1 MKCRICNYK
10 CKKIYSTINLP
21 ECIWP
26 TKKKSTFSKIII
38 YSCLKCCHLQL
49 QNFSKKKISSF
60 YGDTQYVLSKSD
72 DLKKKVLL
80 IKKEYGK
87 NFFKN
92 KKILDVGGGTNPV
105 FKNTDTYILD
115 FKVQKEIK
123 KLFKKRYYEQN
134 IEDQTIQK
142 KFDIIFLMHT
152 LEHFKYPG
160 KAIKNVKNL
169 LNKDGRLFVEIPNF
183 NYYLKKNT
191 YYSIFHQHLSLFTL
205 KHLKNL
211 LNFYSLK
218 IEKLFI
224 EGKVIY
230 CSIKHSDIKGETLSI
245 NNEILFK
252 LLKKNYTIMKKKVY
266 AHLKNNKFD
275 IYGAGGAMVLLINS
289 IKKVETNIRKIFD
302 NQTSKQFKIFPGT
315 DITILKNEKSINAK
329 EIYSLSSYNI
339 SKKNNL
345 NINKI

>member
-1 MKCRICNYK
+1 MNCRICNHK
-10 CKKIYSTINLP
+10 CKKIYSTINIP
-21 ECIWP
+21 ECILP

-38 YSCLKCCHLQL
+38 YSCLKCSHLQL
-49 QNFSKKKISSF
+49 QNFSKKKISNF
-60 YGDTQYVLSKSD
+60 YGDTQYVLSKPN

-80 IKKEYGK
+80 IQKEYGK

-105 FKNTDTYILD
+105 FKNANTYILD

-123 KLFKKRYYEQN
+123 KLFRKRYYEKN
-134 IEDQTIQK
+134 IEDKTIKK

-152 LEHFKYPG
+152 IEHFKYPG
-160 KAIKNVKNL
+160 KAIKNIKNL
-169 LNKDGRLFVEIPNF
+169 LKKDGKLFVEIPNF
-183 NYYLKKNT
+183 NYYIKKNT

-211 LNFYSLK
+211 LNFYSMK

-224 EGKVIY
+224 EDKVIY
-230 CSIKHSDIKGETLSI
+230 CSIKNTDIKSEMLSI

-266 AHLKNNKFD
+266 VHLKDNKFD

-289 IKKVETNIRKIFD
+289 IKKVKKNIRKIFD
-302 NQTSKQFKIFPGT
+302 NQDSKRYKIFPGT
-315 DITILKNEKSINAK
+315 DITISKNKRSIYEK
-329 EIYSLSSYNI
+329 EIYSLSSYSL